1 MIYIQ
6 KSTPMR
12 LKGTHF
18 INLPG
23 IATTFFDF
31 FLSLL
36 NEKLR
41 SRIQV
46 SQKIIFCE

>member
-1 MIYIQ
+1 
-6 KSTPMR
+6 MR

-41 SRIQV
+41 NRIQV
-46 SQKIIFCE
+46 S